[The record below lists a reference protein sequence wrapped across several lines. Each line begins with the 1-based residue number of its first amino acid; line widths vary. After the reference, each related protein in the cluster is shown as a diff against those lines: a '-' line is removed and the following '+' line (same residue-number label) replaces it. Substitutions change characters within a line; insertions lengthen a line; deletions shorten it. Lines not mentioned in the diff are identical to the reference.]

1 MMNRTFTLRVLTT
14 LTTIILL
21 AVSIFANPALATNRN
36 ESELIKWLSSYATG
50 KNTIEVF
57 QHNRCNIAILTQYEM
72 EGAKFPKRQV
82 DISRATGLTEET
94 KQWAQEKPENK
105 AKIEE
110 ILRVF
115 GFDVEIEWEEEYQ
128 NLYIPESYYEVDLR
142 KDKDINLRAPVR
154 TDAVYDIDEI
164 TESANRG
171 DPVNFWSDRIESAYV
186 KSGKSIGYLMSHFDG
201 SGGLYVLLIELEPDG
216 ERDAQGGM
224 FYASPGDIEI
234 LRDGYDAKEFL
245 INFSKFINVTYG
257 DEVLG
262 DYVYYQP
269 SQQNR

>member
-21 AVSIFANPALATNRN
+21 AVSIFANPALATNNN

-57 QHNRCNIAILTQYEM
+57 QHNRYNIAILTQYEM

-115 GFDVEIEWEEEYQ
+115 GFDVEIVWDEEYQ
-128 NLYIPESYYEVDLR
+128 ELFIPASYYEADLR
-142 KDKDINLRAPVR
+142 KDKNTLMAPVR
-154 TDAVYDIDEI
+154 TNVIYDINEI
-164 TESANRG
+164 TRSANKQ
-171 DPVNFWSDRIESAYV
+171 DPVFFWQERVEASFV
-186 KSGKSIGYLMSHFDG
+186 KSGKHIGYLMSHFDEAG
-201 SGGLYVLLIELEPDG
+201 RLYVLLIELKPDG
-216 ERDAQGGM
+216 ERGSEGGM
-224 FYASPGDIEI
+224 FSASPDDIEV

-245 INFSKFINVTYG
+245 MNFVQFINITYG
-257 DEVLG
+257 DAKLG
-262 DYVYYQP
+262 DYVYEQL
-269 SQQNR
+269 SQ